1 VYFKEKMMKL
11 RDVALLFL
19 LAGVWGASF
28 LFVRMAVPV
37 LGPFPLVAMRVL
49 LGGLILLGYA
59 ASVGHAPNWR
69 LHWRR
74 YLMIGLLN
82 NAIPFTLIA
91 TAQLHLTAS
100 FAALLN
106 ATTPLFSAM
115 VAALWIKDKL
125 TAAKISGLLLGITGV
140 GVIVGWQPVP
150 LGTEQWVSI
159 LLMLGATC
167 SYGVAAVYGRVAF
180 SGVNAISTATGQLMA
195 SSAMMLPLA
204 LLNPPTKPIEP
215 VTIVA
220 MLGLAVLST
229 ALAYLIYFHLIRAAG
244 PTTAASVTLLI
255 PFFSSLWGSIF
266 LGEQLFAN
274 EVIGFGIILVGLL
287 LVTGLWKQVK
297 NLLQPQ
303 NRANASTPEL

>member
-1 VYFKEKMMKL
+1 MKL
-11 RDVALLFL
+11 RDVALLFV
-19 LAGVWGASF
+19 LAGLWGASF
-28 LFVRMAVPV
+28 LFIRVAVPV
-37 LGPFPLVAMRVL
+37 LGPFPLVAARVL
-49 LGGLILLGYA
+49 LGGLILLAYA
-59 ASVGHAPNWR
+59 ASIGQTPDAR
-69 LHWRR
+69 THWRR

-82 NAIPFTLIA
+82 NVIPFTLIA

-106 ATTPLFSAM
+106 SPPPLFSAI
-115 VAALWIKDKL
+115 VATIWIKDKL
-125 TAAKISGLLLGITGV
+125 TAAKVIGLLLGITGV

-159 LLMLGATC
+159 LLMLGAAC

-180 SGVNAISTATGQLMA
+180 AGVNPVSTATGQLLA

-204 LLNPPTKPIEP
+204 LLNPPTKPVEP
-215 VTIVA
+215 VTVMA

-229 ALAYLIYFHLIRAAG
+229 ALAYLIYFHLIRSAG
-244 PTTAASVTLLI
+244 PTSAASVTLLI

-266 LGEQLFAN
+266 LGEQLHAN

-287 LVTGLWKQVK
+287 LVTGLWQQLRQRAWLGPR
-297 NLLQPQ
+297 LLRPP
-303 NRANASTPEL
+303 AHSE